1 LVTVWTAESRDKDGV
16 PVRDKGSVSYPAAI
30 ESAAEADTAT
40 CCAARGQ
47 AAYEAA
53 SGAYRYER
61 RRAEGYQLFEHDDG
75 GGSAYA
81 EAAGDGEAMQSN
93 RLRWYI
99 MMTASGAR
107 SDSLGWLFFPYGCL
121 GIYRDQSFKR

>member
-16 PVRDKGSVSYPAAI
+16 PVRDEGSVSYPASI

-81 EAAGDGEAMQSN
+81 EAAGDGEAMQSEQAALVHHDDGFGIP
-93 RLRWYI
+93 LRFFGMAVFSI
-99 MMTASGAR
+99 
-107 SDSLGWLFFPYGCL
+107 WLPGDLPGSEF
-121 GIYRDQSFKR
+121 